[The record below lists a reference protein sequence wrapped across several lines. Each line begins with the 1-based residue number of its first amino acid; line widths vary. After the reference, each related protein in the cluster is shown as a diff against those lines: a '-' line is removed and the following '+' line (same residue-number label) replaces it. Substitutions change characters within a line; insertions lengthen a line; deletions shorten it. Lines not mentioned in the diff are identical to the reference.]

1 MPAPSSGLPPHELA
15 ALVGKA
21 KGGDHEAFAVLV
33 DHYYRM
39 VSILAYQ
46 KVRNRTDVED
56 LVQESFVRAF
66 RALESLREPE
76 KFGGWLYHIALKICL
91 DHLRKRDRHE
101 TPLRLDEVPQTGS
114 SPDTPGIVALE
125 QQEEQDRVSGAISSL
140 PEKYRVVVT
149 LRFVEKK
156 SYREIAELLGEPDGT
171 IANRIHRAVKM
182 LQGAMRGLEPSPSDA
197 SDVSSVEEAG
207 T

>member
-1 MPAPSSGLPPHELA
+1 MPAPQSGLPPQELA
-15 ALVGKA
+15 RLVGLA
-21 KGGDHEAFAVLV
+21 KTGDHEAFAVLV
-33 DHYYRM
+33 EQYYRM

-46 KVRNRTDVED
+46 KVKNRTDAED

-66 RALESLREPE
+66 RALDSLREAE
-76 KFGGWLYHIALKICL
+76 KFGGWLYHITLKICL
-91 DHLRKRDRHE
+91 DHLRKRDRHDA
-101 TPLRLDEVPQTGS
+101 PLRLDEIPQTGS
-114 SPDTPGIVALE
+114 SSETPGIAVLE
-125 QQEEQDRVSGAISSL
+125 QQEEQTKVSDAIASL

-182 LQGAMRGLEPSPSDA
+182 LQNAMRGLEPTPSDVA
-197 SDVSSVEEAG
+197 SAEEAEA
-207 T
+207 